1 MKNVHWQGMVRAFM
15 LLLGAI
21 IALLPALSVSAE
33 WSDDDTAG
41 KLISPEPTDT
51 ENPIESR
58 TPAIAAAGN
67 VVYVVWS
74 GDVLDEDNMRTGDSQ
89 IQLRRSFNGGNT
101 FEASF
106 IAVSGGTGNAAD
118 PAIAVN
124 GSNVYIVWAEDDV
137 PGSEGNPEI
146 CFAFSNNGGNAFRRG
161 SKSFKNE
168 AAVPEP
174 CKNPITEGTKV
185 FNLNFNLSN
194 TPKADSI
201 CPSIAV
207 SGSNIF
213 VAWSE
218 LAKDGFQIV
227 LAQSTNGGNSFAKG
241 KVVSKTLSGGKEAD
255 ALCPK
260 LAVSSSIVY
269 GVWME
274 DSLGN
279 FEVAFKQLTGKCTI
293 KVGKQIKQ
301 GECPVINLS
310 NSERDSVDPVIAVN
324 GRNIY
329 VAWADK
335 TDGDFDIYLT
345 ASHDGGKTFSEPINV
360 SDDDVDS
367 LKPALAVDGT
377 RVYLAWVSYENNQQG
392 QIKFVRSSN
401 SGVDFDHEE
410 VLSDP
415 RTNARHPALTAN
427 ASKVF
432 LAWADDIDPDI
443 DLDFADFA
451 GISAIFF
458 RFSDASGLVLP
469 ETSVSFT
476 PSASRIVAA
485 QALVQE
491 SGAVRFAAQGADVA
505 AVKVEVFNLTG
516 RLVYASDFT
525 DGNVLH
531 WNGLSNAG
539 QPLAN
544 GVYLYVLT
552 AKARNGDVVRTKVQ
566 KLVILR

>member
-1 MKNVHWQGMVRAFM
+1 MKNVRLLMRAFAFC
-15 LLLGAI
+15 LGAI

-33 WSDDDTAG
+33 WFDEDTVG
-41 KLISPEPTDT
+41 KLLSQDSTPAL
-51 ENPIESR
+51 IEAR
-58 TPAIAAAGN
+58 DPAIAAAGN
-67 VVYVVWS
+67 IVYVVWS
-74 GDVLDEDNMRTGDSQ
+74 GDVSGLNEGRQ
-89 IQLRRSFNGGNT
+89 IQLKRSFNGGIT
-101 FEASF
+101 FEGTPDPTDP
-106 IAVSGGTGNAAD
+106 IAVSGVTGNATD

-137 PGSEGNPEI
+137 PGNEGNPEI
-146 CFAFSNNGGNAFRRG
+146 CFAYSNNGGNAFKKS

-207 SGSNIF
+207 NGSNIF

-260 LAVSSSIVY
+260 LAISSSIVY

-279 FEVAFKQLTGKCTI
+279 FEIAFRQLTGKCTI
-293 KVGKQIKQ
+293 TVGKQVKQ

-310 NSERDSVDPVIAVN
+310 KTPRDSIDPVIAVT

-335 TDGDFDIYLT
+335 TDGDFDIYFT

-377 RVYLAWVSYENNQQG
+377 RVYLAWVDYDGNQG
-392 QIKFVRSSN
+392 QIKLMRSIN
-401 SGVDFDHEE
+401 SGEDFGDDQF
-410 VLSDP
+410 LSDP
-415 RTNARHPALTAN
+415 RINARQPVLAASG
-427 ASKVF
+427 SKVF
-432 LAWADDIDPDI
+432 LAWADDIDADI
-443 DLDFADFA
+443 DTDFADFA

-458 RFSDASGLVLP
+458 RFSNESGLIAPDTGSSSAQRTVLQSVL
-469 ETSVSFT
+469 SVS
-476 PSASRIVAA
+476 SS
-485 QALVQE
+485 QE

-505 AVKVEVFNLTG
+505 AVKVEVFSLAG

-525 DGNVLH
+525 EGNVLR
-531 WNGLSNAG
+531 WNGLSNMG

-552 AKARNGDVVRTKVQ
+552 AKGRNGDVMRTQIQKV
-566 KLVILR
+566 VILR

>member
-1 MKNVHWQGMVRAFM
+1 MKNVRWQGAMRALAFC
-15 LLLGAI
+15 LGAI
-21 IALLPALSVSAE
+21 VALLPALSVSAE
-33 WSDDDTAG
+33 WSDEDTVG
-41 KLISPEPTDT
+41 KLVSQDATT
-51 ENPIESR
+51 LTPIEAR
-58 TPAIAAAGN
+58 DPAIAATGN
-67 VVYVVWS
+67 IVYVVWS
-74 GDVLDEDNMRTGDSQ
+74 GDVGGANEGRQ
-89 IQLRRSFNGGNT
+89 IQFKRSFDGGRN
-101 FEASF
+101 FEDAP
-106 IAVSGGTGNAAD
+106 INVSGGTGNATD

-146 CFAFSNNGGNAFRRG
+146 CFAFSNNGGTSFRRD
-161 SKSFKNE
+161 SKTFRNANDIK
-168 AAVPEP
+168 EP
-174 CKNPITEGTKV
+174 CKNVSPDPQNPNRF

-194 TPKADSI
+194 TPRADSI

-207 SGSNIF
+207 SGSNVF

-227 LAQSTNGGNSFAKG
+227 LAQSTNGGNRFAKSN
-241 KVVSKTLSGGKEAD
+241 VVSRTLSGGKEAD

-260 LAVSSSIVY
+260 LAVSGSIVY

-279 FEVAFKQLTGKCTI
+279 FEVAFRQLTGKCTI

-310 NSERDSVDPVIAVN
+310 NTARDSVDPVIAVN

-335 TDGDFDIYLT
+335 TDGDFDIFFT

-377 RVYLAWVSYENNQQG
+377 RVYLAWVTYDDDVG
-392 QIKFVRSSN
+392 QVKLMRSLD
-401 SGVDFDHEE
+401 SGATFDDDDI
-410 VLSDP
+410 LSDP
-415 RTNARHPALTAN
+415 RTNARQPALAAGGN
-427 ASKVF
+427 KVF
-432 LAWADDIDPDI
+432 LAWADDIDPEI
-443 DLDFADFA
+443 DVDFADFA
-451 GISAIFF
+451 GVSTIFF
-458 RFSDASGLVLP
+458 RFSNASGLIAPATSSPAQGPALQSVLGAY
-469 ETSVSFT
+469 SS
-476 PSASRIVAA
+476 
-485 QALVQE
+485 QE
-491 SGAVRFAAQGADVA
+491 SGTVRFAAQGADVA
-505 AVKVEVFNLTG
+505 AVKVEVFNLAG

-525 DGNVLH
+525 EGNVLR
-531 WNGLSNAG
+531 WNGLSNTG

-552 AKARNGDVVRTKVQ
+552 AQGRHGDVMRTKVQ

>member
-74 GDVLDEDNMRTGDSQ
+74 GDVLDDDVRTGDSQ

-137 PGSEGNPEI
+137 PGNEGNPEI
-146 CFAFSNNGGNAFRRG
+146 CFAFSNNGGNVFRKG

-279 FEVAFKQLTGKCTI
+279 FEIAFRQLTGKCTI

-377 RVYLAWVSYENNQQG
+377 RVYLAWVSYEDNQG

-415 RTNARHPALTAN
+415 RTNARHPALTASG
-427 ASKVF
+427 SKVF
-432 LAWADDIDPDI
+432 LAWADDIDSVLD
-443 DLDFADFA
+443 DLTGFE
-451 GISAIFF
+451 GVSAIFF
-458 RFSDASGLVLP
+458 RFSNESGLIAPDMSSNIAQNTALQSVL
-469 ETSVSFT
+469 
-476 PSASRIVAA
+476 SAYSS
-485 QALVQE
+485 QE
-491 SGAVRFAAQGADVA
+491 SGTVRFAAQGADVA
-505 AVKVEVFNLTG
+505 AVKVEVFSLTG

>member
-377 RVYLAWVSYENNQQG
+377 RVYLAWVSYENNQG

-401 SGVDFDHEE
+401 SGEDFDHED

-415 RTNARHPALTAN
+415 RTNARHPALTASG
-427 ASKVF
+427 SKVF
-432 LAWADDIDPDI
+432 LAWADDIDSVLD
-443 DLDFADFA
+443 DLTGFE
-451 GISAIFF
+451 GVSAIFF
-458 RFSDASGLVLP
+458 RFSNESGLIAPDMSSNIAQNTALQSVL
-469 ETSVSFT
+469 
-476 PSASRIVAA
+476 SAYSS
-485 QALVQE
+485 QE
-491 SGAVRFAAQGADVA
+491 SGTVRFAAQGADVA
-505 AVKVEVFNLTG
+505 AVKVEVFSLTG

>member
-1 MKNVHWQGMVRAFM
+1 MKNIRSLIRALAFC
-15 LLLGAI
+15 LGAI
-21 IALLPALSVSAE
+21 IALLPTLSVSAE
-33 WSDDDTAG
+33 WSHENG
-41 KLISPEPTDT
+41 LLISEPPTDPD
-51 ENPIESR
+51 NLIEAR
-58 TPAIAAAGN
+58 TPAIAVAGSI
-67 VVYVVWS
+67 VYVVWS
-74 GDVLDEDNMRTGDSQ
+74 GDVLEDDVRTGDSK
-89 IQLRRSFNGGNT
+89 IQLRRSFNGGGS
-101 FEASF
+101 FEGIF
-106 IAVSGGTGNAAD
+106 TDVSGGTGNATD

-137 PGSEGNPEI
+137 PGHEGNPEI
-146 CFAFSNNGGNAFRRG
+146 CFAFSNNGGNTFKRDP
-161 SKSFKNE
+161 KSFKK
-168 AAVPEP
+168 AGDIKEP
-174 CKNPITEGTKV
+174 CKKV
-185 FNLNFNLSN
+185 FQESPTKFFNENFNLSN

-207 SGSNIF
+207 NGSNIF

-227 LAQSTNGGNSFAKG
+227 LAQSTNGGNKFAKG

-279 FEVAFKQLTGKCTI
+279 FEIAFRQLTGKCTI
-293 KVGKQIKQ
+293 KVGKQTRQ

-310 NSERDSVDPVIAVN
+310 NTSRDSIDPVIAVT

-335 TDGDFDIYLT
+335 TDGDFDIYFT

-377 RVYLAWVSYENNQQG
+377 RVYLAWVDYDGDQG
-392 QIKFVRSSN
+392 QIKFMRSTN
-401 SGVDFDHEE
+401 SGEDFDE
-410 VLSDP
+410 VSDASSD
-415 RTNARHPALTAN
+415 RSNARQPVLAASG
-427 ASKVF
+427 SKVF

-443 DLDFADFA
+443 DTDFADFE
-451 GISAIFF
+451 GVSAIFF
-458 RFSDASGLVLP
+458 RFSDASGLIAPDTVSSSARSTVLQ
-469 ETSVSFT
+469 SVL
-476 PSASRIVAA
+476 SASSS
-485 QALVQE
+485 QE

-505 AVKVEVFNLTG
+505 AMKVEIFSLAG

-525 DGNVLH
+525 DGNVLR
-531 WNGLSNAG
+531 WNGLSNTG

-552 AKARNGDVVRTKVQ
+552 AKGRNGDVMRAKVQ

>member
-377 RVYLAWVSYENNQQG
+377 RVYLAWVSYENNQG

-401 SGVDFDHEE
+401 SGVDFDHED

-415 RTNARHPALTAN
+415 RTNARHPALTASG
-427 ASKVF
+427 SKVF
-432 LAWADDIDPDI
+432 LAWADDIDSVLD
-443 DLDFADFA
+443 DLTGFE
-451 GISAIFF
+451 GVSAIFF
-458 RFSDASGLVLP
+458 RFSNESGLIAPDMSSNIAQNTALQSVL
-469 ETSVSFT
+469 
-476 PSASRIVAA
+476 SAYSS
-485 QALVQE
+485 QE
-491 SGAVRFAAQGADVA
+491 SGTVRFAAQGADVA
-505 AVKVEVFNLTG
+505 AVKVEVFSLTG

>member
-1 MKNVHWQGMVRAFM
+1 MKNVHWQGMVRMF
-15 LLLGAI
+15 LLGAI

-33 WSDDDTAG
+33 WSDEDTVG
-41 KLISPEPTDT
+41 KLLSKDSTDT
-51 ENPIESR
+51 LIEAR
-58 TPAIAAAGN
+58 DPAIAATGN
-67 VVYVVWS
+67 TVYVVWS
-74 GDVLDEDNMRTGDSQ
+74 GDVSGLNEGRQ
-89 IQLRRSFNGGNT
+89 IQFKRSFNGGII
-101 FEASF
+101 FEGDP
-106 IAVSGGTGNAAD
+106 IDVSGGTGNAAE

-137 PGSEGNPEI
+137 PGNEGNPEI
-146 CFAFSNNGGNAFRRG
+146 CFAFSNNGGNTFKKG
-161 SKSFKNE
+161 SKKFKNE
-168 AAVPEP
+168 DAVPEP
-174 CKNPITEGTKV
+174 CKKTSGTAPSV
-185 FNLNFNLSN
+185 LNENFNLSN

-218 LAKDGFQIV
+218 ATKDGFQIV
-227 LAQSTNGGNSFAKG
+227 LTQSTNGGNSFAKG
-241 KVVSKTLSGGKEAD
+241 KVVNKTLSGGKEAD

-260 LAVSSSIVY
+260 LAVSSSILY

-310 NSERDSVDPVIAVN
+310 NSDRDSIDPVIVVN

-335 TDGDFDIYLT
+335 SDGDFDIYLT

-377 RVYLAWVSYENNQQG
+377 RIYLAWVSYEDNQG

-415 RTNARHPALTAN
+415 RTNARHPALAAN

-432 LAWADDIDPDI
+432 LSWADDIDA
-443 DLDFADFA
+443 DLDVDFEDFA

-458 RFSDASGLVLP
+458 RFSDASGLVFP
-469 ETSVSFT
+469 ETSVSFA
-476 PSASRIVAA
+476 PSASHIVAA

-491 SGAVRFAAQGADVA
+491 PSAVRFVAQGADVA
-505 AVKVEVFNLTG
+505 AVKVEVFSLTG

-552 AKARNGDVVRTKVQ
+552 AKARTGDVVRTKVQ

>member
-1 MKNVHWQGMVRAFM
+1 MKNIRW
-15 LLLGAI
+15 LILGAI
-21 IALLPALSVSAE
+21 IALVPTLSVSAE
-33 WSDDDTAG
+33 WSDEDTSG
-41 KLISPEPTDT
+41 KLLSKDSADT
-51 ENPIESR
+51 LIEAR
-58 TPAIAAAGN
+58 DPAIAAAGN
-67 VVYVVWS
+67 TVYVVWS
-74 GDVLDEDNMRTGDSQ
+74 GDVSSLNEGRQ
-89 IQLRRSFNGGNT
+89 IQLKRSFNGGIT
-101 FEASF
+101 FEGDP
-106 IAVSGGTGNAAD
+106 IDVSGGTGSATE

-137 PGSEGNPEI
+137 PGHEGNPEI
-146 CFAFSNNGGNAFRRG
+146 CFAYSNNGGNSFRKS

-174 CKNPITEGTKV
+174 CKKPLTEGTKV

-194 TPKADSI
+194 TPKADSV

-207 SGSNIF
+207 NGSNIF

-218 LAKDGFQIV
+218 LAKDGFQIM
-227 LAQSTNGGNSFAKG
+227 LAQSTNGGNSFARG

-260 LAVSSSIVY
+260 LAVSGTIVY

-279 FEVAFKQLTGKCTI
+279 FEIAFRQLTGKCTI
-293 KVGKQIKQ
+293 RVGRQVRQ

-310 NSERDSVDPVIAVN
+310 NSERDSVDPVIAVS

-335 TDGDFDIYLT
+335 SDGDFDIYFT
-345 ASHDGGKTFSEPINV
+345 ASHDGGKTFSAPINV

-377 RVYLAWVSYENNQQG
+377 RVYLAWVDYDGNQG
-392 QIKFVRSSN
+392 QIKFVRSTN
-401 SGVDFDHEE
+401 SGEDFGDEQL
-410 VLSDP
+410 LSDP
-415 RTNARHPALTAN
+415 RPNARQPVLAASG
-427 ASKVF
+427 SKVF
-432 LAWADDIDPDI
+432 LAWADDIDPDV
-443 DLDFADFA
+443 DGDDFEDFE

-458 RFSDASGLVLP
+458 RFSNESGLIAPDTLSSP
-469 ETSVSFT
+469 A
-476 PSASRIVAA
+476 PSTLSAYSS
-485 QALVQE
+485 QE
-491 SGAVRFAAQGADVA
+491 SGAVRFVAQGADVA
-505 AVKVEVFNLTG
+505 AVKVEVFSLTG
-516 RLVYASDFT
+516 RLVYTSDFT
-525 DGNVLH
+525 TGNVLH

-544 GVYLYVLT
+544 GVYLYTLT
-552 AKARNGDVVRTKVQ
+552 VKDRNGNVMRAKVQ

>member
-1 MKNVHWQGMVRAFM
+1 MKNVR
-15 LLLGAI
+15 LLTRVFALCLGAI
-21 IALLPALSVSAE
+21 IVLLPALSVSAE
-33 WSDDDTAG
+33 WSDEETVGQLLSKD
-41 KLISPEPTDT
+41 STDT
-51 ENPIESR
+51 LIEAKD
-58 TPAIAAAGN
+58 PAIAAAGN
-67 VVYVVWS
+67 TVYVVWS
-74 GDVLDEDNMRTGDSQ
+74 GDVGGLNEGRQ
-89 IQLRRSFNGGNT
+89 IQFKRSFNGGIG
-101 FEASF
+101 FEGDP
-106 IAVSGGTGNAAD
+106 IDVSGSTGNATA

-137 PGSEGNPEI
+137 PGNEGNPEI
-146 CFAFSNNGGNAFRRG
+146 CFAYSNNGGSTFRKS

-194 TPKADSI
+194 TPKADSV

-207 SGSNIF
+207 NGSNIF

-279 FEVAFKQLTGKCTI
+279 FEIAFRQLTGKCTI
-293 KVGKQIKQ
+293 KVGKQVKQ

-310 NSERDSVDPVIAVN
+310 NTERDSIDPVIAVT

-335 TDGDFDIYLT
+335 SDGDFDIYFT

-377 RVYLAWVSYENNQQG
+377 RVYLAWVTYDGNQG
-392 QIKFVRSSN
+392 QIRFVRSSN
-401 SGVDFDHEE
+401 SGVDFDHDEI
-410 VLSDP
+410 LSDP
-415 RTNARHPALTAN
+415 RTNARQPVLAASG
-427 ASKVF
+427 SKVF
-432 LAWADDIDPDI
+432 LAWADDIDPEI
-443 DLDFADFA
+443 DVDFPGSA

-458 RFSDASGLVLP
+458 RFSNESGLIAPDTLSSP
-469 ETSVSFT
+469 AQSTALQ
-476 PSASRIVAA
+476 SALSAYASHESR
-485 QALVQE
+485 
-491 SGAVRFAAQGADVA
+491 AVRFAAQGADVA
-505 AVKVEVFNLTG
+505 AVRVEVFSLAG

-531 WNGLSNAG
+531 WNGLSNTG

-552 AKARNGDVVRTKVQ
+552 AKSRNGDVMRTKVH
-566 KLVILR
+566 KLVILK

>member
-33 WSDDDTAG
+33 WSDQDTVG
-41 KLISPEPTDT
+41 KLLSKDSTDT
-51 ENPIESR
+51 LIEAR
-58 TPAIAAAGN
+58 DPAIAATGN

-74 GDVLDEDNMRTGDSQ
+74 GDVNGLNEGRQ
-89 IQLRRSFNGGNT
+89 IQFKRSFNGGIT
-101 FEASF
+101 FEGTPDPTDPLP
-106 IAVSGGTGNAAD
+106 VSGGTGNAAD

-137 PGSEGNPEI
+137 PGNEGNPEI
-146 CFAFSNNGGNAFRRG
+146 CFAFSNNGGNVFRKG

-377 RVYLAWVSYENNQQG
+377 RVYLAWVSYENNQG

-401 SGVDFDHEE
+401 SGEDFDHED

-415 RTNARHPALTAN
+415 RTNARHPALTASG
-427 ASKVF
+427 SKVF
-432 LAWADDIDPDI
+432 LAWADDIDSVLD
-443 DLDFADFA
+443 DLTGFE
-451 GISAIFF
+451 GVSAIFF
-458 RFSDASGLVLP
+458 RFSNESGLIAPDMSSNIAQNTALQSVL
-469 ETSVSFT
+469 
-476 PSASRIVAA
+476 SAYSS
-485 QALVQE
+485 QE
-491 SGAVRFAAQGADVA
+491 SGTVRFAAQGADVA
-505 AVKVEVFNLTG
+505 AVKVEVFSLTG

>member
-89 IQLRRSFNGGNT
+89 IQLRRSFNGGKT

-377 RVYLAWVSYENNQQG
+377 RVYLAWVSYENNQG

-401 SGVDFDHEE
+401 SGEDFDHED

-415 RTNARHPALTAN
+415 RTNARHPALTASG
-427 ASKVF
+427 SKVF
-432 LAWADDIDPDI
+432 LAWADDIDSVLD
-443 DLDFADFA
+443 DLTGFE
-451 GISAIFF
+451 GVSAIFF
-458 RFSDASGLVLP
+458 RFSNESGLIAPDMSSNIAQNTALQSVL
-469 ETSVSFT
+469 
-476 PSASRIVAA
+476 SAYSS
-485 QALVQE
+485 QE
-491 SGAVRFAAQGADVA
+491 SGTVRFAAQGADVA
-505 AVKVEVFNLTG
+505 AVKVEVFSLTG

>member
-377 RVYLAWVSYENNQQG
+377 RVYLAWVSYENNQRAD
-392 QIKFVRSSN
+392 QIC
-401 SGVDFDHEE
+401 
-410 VLSDP
+410 
-415 RTNARHPALTAN
+415 
-427 ASKVF
+427 
-432 LAWADDIDPDI
+432 
-443 DLDFADFA
+443 
-451 GISAIFF
+451 
-458 RFSDASGLVLP
+458 
-469 ETSVSFT
+469 
-476 PSASRIVAA
+476 A
-485 QALVQE
+485 QL
-491 SGAVRFAAQGADVA
+491 
-505 AVKVEVFNLTG
+505 K
-516 RLVYASDFT
+516 
-525 DGNVLH
+525 
-531 WNGLSNAG
+531 
-539 QPLAN
+539 
-544 GVYLYVLT
+544 
-552 AKARNGDVVRTKVQ
+552 
-566 KLVILR
+566 

>member
-33 WSDDDTAG
+33 WLSEDG
-41 KLISPEPTDT
+41 GLLISPDT
-51 ENPIESR
+51 MESS
-58 TPAIAAAGN
+58 TPAVAATGN

-74 GDVLDEDNMRTGDSQ
+74 GDVSGQNEGGQ
-89 IQLRRSFNGGNT
+89 IQLKRSFNGGIS
-101 FEASF
+101 FEDDP
-106 IAVSGGTGNAAD
+106 IPISGGTGNATA

-146 CFAFSNNGGNAFRRG
+146 CFAFSNNGGNVFKKG
-161 SKSFKNE
+161 SKKFKSD

-174 CKNPITEGTKV
+174 CKKTSGAAPSVLNE
-185 FNLNFNLSN
+185 NFNLSN

-310 NSERDSVDPVIAVN
+310 NSERDS
-324 GRNIY
+324 RRSRHRRQR
-329 VAWADK
+329 K
-335 TDGDFDIYLT
+335 KYLC
-345 ASHDGGKTFSEPINV
+345 SVGG
-360 SDDDVDS
+360 
-367 LKPALAVDGT
+367 
-377 RVYLAWVSYENNQQG
+377 
-392 QIKFVRSSN
+392 
-401 SGVDFDHEE
+401 
-410 VLSDP
+410 
-415 RTNARHPALTAN
+415 
-427 ASKVF
+427 
-432 LAWADDIDPDI
+432 
-443 DLDFADFA
+443 
-451 GISAIFF
+451 
-458 RFSDASGLVLP
+458 
-469 ETSVSFT
+469 
-476 PSASRIVAA
+476 
-485 QALVQE
+485 
-491 SGAVRFAAQGADVA
+491 
-505 AVKVEVFNLTG
+505 
-516 RLVYASDFT
+516 
-525 DGNVLH
+525 
-531 WNGLSNAG
+531 
-539 QPLAN
+539 
-544 GVYLYVLT
+544 
-552 AKARNGDVVRTKVQ
+552 
-566 KLVILR
+566 